1 MDIKTFYGSKNEHG
15 SEVPSDSEDSELE
28 DESDSGEEW
37 LPESGLTLSVV
48 TRMFWSKASRVHQV
62 ADTMSLNRWEA
73 IKKALHFNDNEAI
86 PAGSPDPLYKIR
98 PLVDHLISKLQSIP
112 MSEKLAVDEQIV
124 PFKGKN
130 KNKQY
135 LPAKPKKWGY
145 KILIL
150 ASFEGIPHNFEI
162 YTGRI
167 VQLPELVDIV
177 SSVSSEEPLHQELW
191 SAVAAGLWLMGPGG
205 LVLTSSLLWALG
217 CCPVA
222 AGGSAPG
229 ADSSSDDAFFGP
241 PVPGQIREPQLH
253 ESNFGITRDNEKALP
268 SLDEGCLQPPSRQP
282 NTPSPTRQNNAPRQ
296 IRAPWDRARPYGREE
311 VERVL
316 SVCPYIA
323 GMGGSVI
330 NGAQPVNF
338 H

>member
-15 SEVPSDSEDSELE
+15 REVPSDSEDSELE

-150 ASFEGIPHNFEI
+150 SSSEGIPHNFEI

-167 VQLPELVDIV
+167 VQLLELVDIGASGNV
-177 SSVSSEEPLHQELW
+177 ISPKL
-191 SAVAAGLWLMGPGG
+191 
-205 LVLTSSLLWALG
+205 AL
-217 CCPVA
+217 
-222 AGGSAPG
+222 
-229 ADSSSDDAFFGP
+229 F
-241 PVPGQIREPQLH
+241 
-253 ESNFGITRDNEKALP
+253 
-268 SLDEGCLQPPSRQP
+268 
-282 NTPSPTRQNNAPRQ
+282 
-296 IRAPWDRARPYGREE
+296 
-311 VERVL
+311 
-316 SVCPYIA
+316 
-323 GMGGSVI
+323 
-330 NGAQPVNF
+330 
-338 H
+338 